1 VVVRGGNT
9 RHGSTPPP
17 PLLLLLLLLPHDAR
31 QITQMLSDNNKL
43 VGGSAAL
50 QDLLGNI

>member
-9 RHGSTPPP
+9 RHGSTPP
-17 PLLLLLLLLPHDAR
+17 LLLLLLLPHDAR

>member
-17 PLLLLLLLLPHDAR
+17 PLLLLPHDAR

-50 QDLLGNI
+50 QDLLDNI

>member
-9 RHGSTPPP
+9 RHGSTPP
-17 PLLLLLLLLPHDAR
+17 LLLLLLPHDAR

-43 VGGSAAL
+43 VGGSAAF

>member
-17 PLLLLLLLLPHDAR
+17 PLLLPHDAR

>member
-17 PLLLLLLLLPHDAR
+17 PLLLLLLPHDAR

-43 VGGSAAL
+43 VGGSAAF

>member
-17 PLLLLLLLLPHDAR
+17 PPLLLLLLPHDAR